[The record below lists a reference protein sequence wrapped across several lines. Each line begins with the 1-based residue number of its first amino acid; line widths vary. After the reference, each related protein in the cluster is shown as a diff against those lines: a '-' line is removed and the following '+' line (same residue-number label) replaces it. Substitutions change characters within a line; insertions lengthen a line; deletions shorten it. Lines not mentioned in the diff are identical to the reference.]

1 MCVSFVVCEDQS
13 VLILTK
19 HVVCSLM
26 TTRRHGID
34 VLKLKLLVKLLVI
47 ILCFLKH
54 IDSDILKRVHDL
66 DETIVKIL
74 PFLVKLPLFLLLDWV
89 NQ

>member
-1 MCVSFVVCEDQS
+1 
-13 VLILTK
+13 
-19 HVVCSLM
+19 M